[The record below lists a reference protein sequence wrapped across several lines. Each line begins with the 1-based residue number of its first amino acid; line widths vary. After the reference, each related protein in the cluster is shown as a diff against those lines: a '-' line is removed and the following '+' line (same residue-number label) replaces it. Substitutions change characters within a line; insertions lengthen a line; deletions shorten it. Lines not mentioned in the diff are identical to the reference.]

1 VWLAV
6 RYSVALI
13 SLEPPMSRTPSPSA
27 PDVPPPA
34 FVPTRVFF
42 TAGSGVHEH
51 ERVAVQ
57 HALRKAG
64 VSDCNLVKVSSVLP
78 PGCRVI
84 DRAEAERLL
93 RPGNVVFAVIAQAMT
108 QEPHQRL
115 SVGVGWAI
123 PDKPGVPGYVS
134 EVEEEQAKGLSGEAA
149 ADELGPTAL
158 RLLAERLRAR
168 IDATAV
174 WERRKGG
181 VKIGRVKVRTGTL
194 TQTVVGDEKGRFTA
208 AVALAVYL

>member
-1 VWLAV
+1 V
-6 RYSVALI
+6 
-13 SLEPPMSRTPSPSA
+13 SRTPTPPA
-27 PDVPPPA
+27 ALDVPPLA

-42 TAGSGVHEH
+42 TSGQGVHEH

-57 HALRKAG
+57 HALRQAG
-64 VSDCNLVKVSSVLP
+64 VADCNLVKVSSVIP

-84 DRAEAERLL
+84 DRPEAERLL
-93 RPGNVVFAVIAQAMT
+93 RPGNVVFAVIAQAVT

-123 PDKPGVPGYVS
+123 PDKPGVPGYAS
-134 EVEEEQAKGLSGEAA
+134 EVEEEQGHGMSAEAC

-158 RLLAERLRAR
+158 RLLAERLRAKA
-168 IDATAV
+168 DAEAL
-174 WERRKGG
+174 WKKRKGG
-181 VKIGRVKVRTGTL
+181 ITLGRVRVTADCL
-194 TQTVVGDEKGRFTA
+194 TETVVGDEKGRYTA